1 MVDHC
6 MAVFPV
12 IDNIRGT
19 GIFKIAMVSLGLDGP
34 IKDDQS
40 YKWTFFINFLPLDR
54 SISFLLQSIFR
65 KFLVQWKAP

>member
-19 GIFKIAMVSLGLDGP
+19 GIFKIAVVSLGLDRP
-34 IKDDQS
+34 VKYDQS

-54 SISFLLQSIFR
+54 SISILLLPVFR
-65 KFLVQWKAP
+65 KFLV

>member
-12 IDNIRGT
+12 IDNMRGT
-19 GIFKIAMVSLGLDGP
+19 GIFKIAMVSLGLDRP
-34 IKDDQS
+34 VKDDQS

-54 SISFLLQSIFR
+54 SISFLLLPIFR
-65 KFLVQWKAP
+65 KFLV

>member
-19 GIFKIAMVSLGLDGP
+19 GIFKIAMVSLGLDRP
-34 IKDDQS
+34 VKDDQS

>member
-12 IDNIRGT
+12 IDIMGT
-19 GIFKIAMVSLGLDGP
+19 GIFKIAVVSLGLDRP
-34 IKDDQS
+34 VKYDQS

-65 KFLVQWKAP
+65 KFLL